1 MNLIGEIFSKLKI
14 KECDYQLVN
23 VSGKAV
29 YISGHKGIVVFSD
42 KQMVF
47 KLKNRKTLMVVGKEL
62 SIIEMDEASALIGGE
77 IISLEVV

>member
-1 MNLIGEIFSKLKI
+1 MI
-14 KECDYQLVN
+14 Y
-23 VSGKAV
+23 
-29 YISGHKGIVVFSD
+29 KGIVVFSD

-47 KLKNRKTLMVVGKEL
+47 KLKNRKTLMIVGKEL